1 MKNKL
6 WVIMPVYNE
15 EQCIEVVVKEWIEEL
30 NKLKINYTF
39 CIINDGSRDNTLQ
52 KLTIIKEIHK
62 QIFIVDKE
70 NSGHGQ
76 SCIHGYKIAIE
87 NGADWIFQI
96 DSDGQCD
103 PQYFE
108 SFINHIDTNNTS
120 VFGNRKTRDD
130 GFKRLIIS
138 KFVTF
143 FVLMAT
149 GVYVKDANVP
159 YRLMQTNKLKN
170 IIHKIPTDFYLANI
184 LVSVLLQN
192 EKNITWKPIH
202 FKNRI
207 AGTPSVKTF
216 SFIKHGFKLYKQLR
230 KAIK

>member
-1 MKNKL
+1 
-6 WVIMPVYNE
+6 MPVYNE
-15 EQCIEVVVKEWIEEL
+15 EKCIEIVVKEWIDEL
-30 NKLKINYTF
+30 NRLSLNYKI
-39 CIINDGSRDNTLQ
+39 CILNDGSKDNTLK
-52 KLTIIKEIHK
+52 KLTGLKEIHEHL
-62 QIFIVDKE
+62 IIVDKE

-76 SCIHGYKIAIE
+76 SCILGYKIAIE
-87 NGADWIFQI
+87 NGADWVFQI

-103 PQYFE
+103 IKYFE
-108 SFINHIDTNNTS
+108 YFINHIYANNTS
-120 VFGNRKTRDD
+120 LFGNRKTRDD

-138 KFVTF
+138 KFVTL
-143 FVLMAT
+143 FVLIAT

-159 YRLMQTNKLKN
+159 YRLMPTNQLKN

-192 EKNITWKPIH
+192 EKNIKWKTIH